1 MTLEDALFE
10 TSEQDDTTQEEPA
23 DALWGLAVA
32 PPRRCLG
39 PDPGLHP
46 EDWAIEEEFS
56 ATYCRLLLAAERLR
70 ASPRPLKLLRVSH
83 HNRRAAADALR
94 RVGVSAWLVTPWR
107 DDAGFFGADD
117 PLDP

>member
-10 TSEQDDTTQEEPA
+10 TSDPDDPTD
-23 DALWGLAVA
+23 DALADDLP
-32 PPRRCLG
+32 PPRRALG
-39 PDPGLHP
+39 PDPSLHP

-56 ATYCRLLLAAERLR
+56 ATYCRLVLAAERLR

-94 RVGVSAWLVTPWR
+94 RVGVSSWLVTPWR

>member
-10 TSEQDDTTQEEPA
+10 TPDHDDPTDDTLA
-23 DALWGLAVA
+23 DDHS
-32 PPRRCLG
+32 PPRRSLG
-39 PDPGLHP
+39 PDPSLHP

-56 ATYCRLLLAAERLR
+56 ATYCRLVLAAERLR

-94 RVGVSAWLVTPWR
+94 RVGVAAWLVTPWR

-117 PLDP
+117 PLEP

>member
-10 TSEQDDTTQEEPA
+10 TPERDEPTDEALADD
-23 DALWGLAVA
+23 LS

>member
-10 TSEQDDTTQEEPA
+10 THEQDELAHDAQTEE
-23 DALWGLAVA
+23 VA
-32 PPRRCLG
+32 PPRHGLG

-56 ATYCRLLLAAERLR
+56 ATFCRLLLAAERLR

-83 HNRRAAADALR
+83 HNRRAAAEALR

-107 DDAGFFGADD
+107 DDAGFFSVED